1 MGVTDRYGIYAVHLN
16 NTLLGAITEVDDAY
30 ESTVRG
36 EPRSG
41 EVLARFMSLISQK
54 ARVGFSTEALKV
66 LLDTVTTTDN
76 GIPLKY
82 SNIAAAVWASGLRLY
97 WQDYASGGSRKGASS
112 HIQDKVNAGIICL
125 RRLTCQ
131 HQGDAVAQVE
141 AICGWDGTND
151 MIARTFGVTLPAA
164 PADDARYTLI
174 DDVAGAGVNK
184 VGNIVIPQLKSMEI
198 DFGFGIDR
206 EGSGSDI
213 QDKFVFLK
221 TVQPTITLRSI
232 DPTLFASAKIP
243 VGGINCT
250 HANTKLYL
258 RKRAAGGSFV
268 ANGTTDHISV
278 TADGMAT
285 LGQIGRGSGQDA
297 SEIVLM
303 IQCRMAGNPTGAP
316 DSTNAPLIFNTATAI
331 T

>member
-1 MGVTDRYGIYAVHLN
+1 MGVLDRYGIYAVHLN

-30 ESTVRG
+30 ENTVRG

-41 EVLARFMSLISQK
+41 EVLARFLSLVAQK
-54 ARVGFSTEALKV
+54 ARAGFSTEAIKV
-66 LLDTVTTTDN
+66 LLDTVTTTDG
-76 GIPLKY
+76 GIPYKY

-112 HIQDKVNAGIICL
+112 HIQDKVTAGIICL
-125 RRLTCQ
+125 RRLACQ

-164 PADDARYTLI
+164 PADDERFTLI
-174 DDVAGAGVNK
+174 DDGFNK
-184 VGNIVIPQLKSMEI
+184 VGGIVIPQLKSLEI

-213 QDKFVFLK
+213 QDRFVFLK
-221 TVQPTITLRSI
+221 TAQPTITLRSI

-243 VGGINCT
+243 VGGLNCT

-258 RKRAAGGSFV
+258 RKRAAGGTFV
-268 ANGTTDHISV
+268 ANGTVLHVSV
-278 TADGMAT
+278 TADGTAT

-303 IQCRMAGNPTGAP
+303 IQGRYASAAGADGTY
-316 DSTNAPLIFNTATAI
+316 APLIFNTATAI
-331 T
+331 S